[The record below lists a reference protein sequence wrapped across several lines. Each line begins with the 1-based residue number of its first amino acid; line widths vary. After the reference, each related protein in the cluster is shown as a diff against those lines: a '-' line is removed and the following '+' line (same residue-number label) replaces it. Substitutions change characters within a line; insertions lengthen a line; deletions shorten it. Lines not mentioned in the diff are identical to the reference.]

1 MGTAM
6 REATAAEMAGNT
18 AVACADIL
26 AAVRREPTY
35 TNHCRALEQL
45 RAAGLVAPAGARRV
59 ALLSNFTLDPLVTC
73 VTVQGHLNALPLD
86 LYVGPYNEHTQ
97 EVLNETSGLH
107 RFAADIVVLALTAE
121 AIVPGVLAEPWQD
134 AVTRRHQ
141 VEEGLAEL
149 TALLAALR
157 AWSKASIVVANFA
170 RYETSPLG
178 ILDWQEPLGM
188 ERAIQELNHGLSDWI
203 QTQDRVYMFDL
214 AGLCAAFGRER
225 AFDARMRLLADQP
238 FAAAFVPRL
247 AAELVRYLRATS
259 GPARKCLVLDLDNT
273 LWGGILGEDG
283 PARLRL
289 GGDAVGHAYR
299 EFQQA
304 ILGLHRRGILLAL
317 CSRND
322 ETDAMS
328 VVGTHPGMVLRP
340 EHFAAVRVNWG
351 DKVTNIQSLAAELN
365 IGVDSLVFVDDDPF
379 ERQSVRERLPQVRV
393 VDLPRDPA
401 LYRNTLLQLDA
412 FDTLR
417 VTSEDRAR
425 GRMYQEHRGREALR
439 AEAGS
444 LEEYLTRLDMQ
455 INAVL
460 AEGPTRTRLFQLV
473 HKTNQFNLTT
483 RRYTEAEFDE
493 RTRAGDYRVF
503 GIHVRDRLG
512 DNGVVGLMILHLVAD
527 ACDIETFLLSCRVLG
542 RSIETGVLAYAV
554 ELARAAG
561 ARRLRGRYV
570 ATAKNALVR
579 DLYEWHGFTRVGRE
593 GEADVWQADLATL
606 VIAAPQWAQV
616 RPPANGTAESEAAAR

>member
-1 MGTAM
+1 
-6 REATAAEMAGNT
+6 
-18 AVACADIL
+18 
-26 AAVRREPTY
+26 
-35 TNHCRALEQL
+35 
-45 RAAGLVAPAGARRV
+45 
-59 ALLSNFTLDPLVTC
+59 
-73 VTVQGHLNALPLD
+73 
-86 LYVGPYNEHTQ
+86 
-97 EVLNETSGLH
+97 
-107 RFAADIVVLALTAE
+107 
-121 AIVPGVLAEPWQD
+121 
-134 AVTRRHQ
+134 
-141 VEEGLAEL
+141 
-149 TALLAALR
+149 
-157 AWSKASIVVANFA
+157 
-170 RYETSPLG
+170 
-178 ILDWQEPLGM
+178 
-188 ERAIQELNHGLSDWI
+188 
-203 QTQDRVYMFDL
+203 
-214 AGLCAAFGRER
+214 
-225 AFDARMRLLADQP
+225 
-238 FAAAFVPRL
+238 
-247 AAELVRYLRATS
+247 
-259 GPARKCLVLDLDNT
+259 
-273 LWGGILGEDG
+273 
-283 PARLRL
+283 
-289 GGDAVGHAYR
+289 
-299 EFQQA
+299 
-304 ILGLHRRGILLAL
+304 
-317 CSRND
+317 
-322 ETDAMS
+322 
-328 VVGTHPGMVLRP
+328 
-340 EHFAAVRVNWG
+340 
-351 DKVTNIQSLAAELN
+351 
-365 IGVDSLVFVDDDPF
+365 
-379 ERQSVRERLPQVRV
+379 
-393 VDLPRDPA
+393 
-401 LYRNTLLQLDA
+401 
-412 FDTLR
+412 
-417 VTSEDRAR
+417 
-425 GRMYQEHRGREALR
+425 LR